1 MFVAQKPMEVE
12 FADTNKFA
20 RLAELLCDVPSQ
32 TLTSKGFAINVELR
46 FGVAKISNASVSF
59 EIRLSQAYLKLDLRN
74 CTIVRGS
81 RYADADKGKRR
92 TAKQTYISSS
102 QKSAGAKIEISSEPT
117 ATAGASING
126 KTSEEIT
133 ATEVLDPVIA
143 LPDTIWNVS
152 EQSEQKALSGKY
164 LGDENLCTV
173 MVDEDNFSID
183 VSLFCYA
190 ADVKISKVYDS
201 SKGVFARLSPLKQR
215 CIEIFV
221 AKSIKQT
228 KDEIHISESRLKGQR
243 NHGSDPN

>member
-1 MFVAQKPMEVE
+1 MFVAQKPIEVE
-12 FADTNKFA
+12 FVDANSFA

-32 TLTSKGFAINVELR
+32 TLTSSGFAINAELR
-46 FGVAKISNASVSF
+46 FGSTTISNASVSF
-59 EIRLSQAYLKLDLRN
+59 EIQLSQAYLKLDLRN

-81 RYADADKGKRR
+81 RYADTDKSKRQ
-92 TAKQTYISSS
+92 TAKQTHISSC
-102 QKSAGAKIEISSEPT
+102 QKKGAAKIAISSDLAAT
-117 ATAGASING
+117 ATARIEGETYDEL
-126 KTSEEIT
+126 K

-143 LPDTIWNVS
+143 LPDTIWKIS

-173 MVDEDNFSID
+173 ALDENDFFVD

-190 ADVKISKVYDS
+190 ADVKVAKVYDS
-201 SKGVFARLSPLKQR
+201 TKGIFARLSPMKR
-215 CIEIFV
+215 KCIEIFV

-228 KDEIHISESRLKGQR
+228 KDEIHISGSRLKGRR